1 MRVDQTAQVAVK
13 VLHPGIVSS
22 TALDMA
28 LLRFLASTLTWLCP
42 SLAWLNL
49 QAGVAEFQT
58 LLEAQLDLRTEA
70 ANLLR
75 FRENFST
82 VDSVEFPQPVTR
94 LCGRSVLVEEWLEG
108 DSIQNYL
115 STTDRQ
121 SLTTR
126 TPDTAVFMS
135 VFTIDYLFPCKAYPL
150 MQW

>member
-108 DSIQNYL
+108 DSIQTFL
-115 STTDRQ
+115 SSTDRQ
-121 SLTTR
+121 SQALR
-126 TPDTAVFMS
+126 PPDISRYQALLLLLGGHHYT
-135 VFTIDYLFPCKAYPL
+135 
-150 MQW
+150 